1 MATTFEKVREMLAD
15 QLSMDKEKITAESEF
30 VRDLGA
36 DSLDLMEF
44 MLALEDEF
52 GITIPEDD
60 EAMKNIKTVGD
71 AVRLIEENK

>member
-1 MATTFEKVREMLAD
+1 MATFDKVRDMLAE
-15 QLSMDKEKITAESEF
+15 QLSIEPAKITAESEF
-30 VRDLGA
+30 VADLNA

-60 EAMKNIKTVGD
+60 DAMKGIKTVGD
-71 AVRLIEENK
+71 AVKLIENNN

>member
-1 MATTFEKVREMLAD
+1 MATFDKVRDMLAE
-15 QLSMDKEKITAESEF
+15 QLSIEPAKITAESEF
-30 VRDLGA
+30 VADLNA

-60 EAMKNIKTVGD
+60 DAMKGIKTVGD
-71 AVRLIEENK
+71 AVKLIESNN

>member
-1 MATTFEKVREMLAD
+1 MATFDKVRDMLAE
-15 QLSMDKEKITAESEF
+15 QLSVEPAKITAESEF
-30 VRDLGA
+30 VADLNA

-60 EAMKNIKTVGD
+60 DAMKGIKTVGD
-71 AVRLIEENK
+71 AVKLIESNN

>member
-1 MATTFEKVREMLAD
+1 MATFDKVRDMLAE
-15 QLSMDKEKITAESEF
+15 QLSIEPAKITAESEF
-30 VRDLGA
+30 VADLNA

-60 EAMKNIKTVGD
+60 DAMKSIKTVGD
-71 AVRLIEENK
+71 AVKLIESNN

>member
-1 MATTFEKVREMLAD
+1 MATFDKVRDMLAE
-15 QLSMDKEKITAESEF
+15 QLSVEPAKITAESEF
-30 VRDLGA
+30 VADLNA

-60 EAMKNIKTVGD
+60 DAMKGIKTVGD
-71 AVRLIEENK
+71 AVKLIENNN